1 MAKSRRLG
9 SRLAVDNRP
18 DSVTVMTEAVPVR
31 KPRNRILRA
40 IYFGLGLIC
49 VGFAYMSWLP
59 GIPTFDFVILA
70 AFFFSRSS
78 DRFHLWITTHPIFGR
93 IIRGYGSDGL
103 TVRAK
108 IVASLAVLASLG
120 FSAVVLLDNSILRT
134 ILALVG
140 VYAVWFIWTR
150 KSRPDR
156 TVIEARPTGP

>member
-1 MAKSRRLG
+1 
-9 SRLAVDNRP
+9 
-18 DSVTVMTEAVPVR
+18 MTEAVAAS
-31 KPRNRILRA
+31 KPRSRVLRA

-93 IIRGYGSDGL
+93 VIRGYRSDGL

-108 IVASLAVLASLG
+108 IIASVAVVASLG
-120 FSAVVLLDNSILRT
+120 FSVIVLLDNSVVRT
-134 ILALVG
+134 VLGVVGIYAL
-140 VYAVWFIWTR
+140 WFIWSR
-150 KSRPDR
+150 KTPGVSPAID
-156 TVIEARPTGP
+156 VHPTGP